1 MRVRRVYVIVLIML
15 LTAVMPHSLS
25 AQVNPQIDTAR
36 NEGPQVRGL
45 EYHKE
50 EPDSVKRGKVYY
62 FFYTPA
68 QTKIDAVLHP
78 SLSPTGAQFND
89 PMDAINGNYYL
100 GVGVAGHSHLTLY
113 PTPEAQLAA
122 SLIGE
127 PFPAYAKRLGNV
139 RFYQTRMPFSQ
150 LAYHSS
156 LDKDYVVR
164 ATHTQNIMPGWNVS
178 FDYTLMR
185 PEGIYTATYAKDHF
199 LDATTN
205 YFSRDSRLQ
214 AKAAV
219 VWNSVRNDENGGIT
233 DDGYFTGNYSTNYAG
248 MPVNIYNL
256 QTRHNDLALMGGVS
270 YSLVPQFERYRQR
283 DSIAVSM
290 GADSTV
296 VYDTIEV
303 IDTIPLQKPSAFN
316 AGTLG
321 VEVTYDRR
329 KRVAVDSTM
338 WREYGARLFWTN
350 DVYPDHR
357 WCNPLKVTLGL
368 QPRYIFVDIAG
379 DTLGYRSWLD
389 PFARVELA
397 LGRGSLTA
405 EGEMRKALRN
415 AERQDSRFA
424 ATFNYPFDTARTTM
438 LEAKAIIASRT
449 PDLMLV
455 HFAEADNR
463 VLKAIN
469 TTYMGARFHYKDVVD
484 LSVQATHY
492 NHNTWF
498 DTSMLAVEGTAPLWL
513 YQARLITH
521 LQWGWLHLDMQ
532 QLLQH
537 STDTSQ
543 MPVPMFATK
552 NSLYTDVL
560 LFHGALRV
568 QLGVDLRYHTM
579 FYSPNYDPYT
589 GLYYHQHTARVGGYL
604 WGDVFLNMQ
613 LKRASFY
620 VKAGHLNAL
629 WEEERKYFQLPH
641 YPGRGFG
648 LFYGITWK
656 FFD

>member
-1 MRVRRVYVIVLIML
+1 MRVQRVYTFVLVML
-15 LTAVMPHSLS
+15 LAAAPHCLR

-62 FFYTPA
+62 FFYSPA
-68 QTKIDAVLHP
+68 QTKINAVLHP

-89 PMDAINGNYYL
+89 ALDAINGNYYL
-100 GVGVAGHSHLTLY
+100 GIGVAGHPHLALY
-113 PTPEAQLAA
+113 PTPGTPLAS

-139 RFYQTRMPFSQ
+139 RFYQTRTPYSL

-156 LDKDYVVR
+156 LNNDYVVR

-185 PEGIYTATYAKDHF
+185 PDGIYTATYAKDHF

-205 YFSRDSRLQ
+205 YFSQDSRLQ

-219 VWNSVRNDENGGIT
+219 VWNSIRNDENGGLT

-256 QTRHNDLALMGGVS
+256 QSRHNDLALMGGVS
-270 YSLVPQFERYRQR
+270 YSLVPQFEQYRHR
-283 DSIAVSM
+283 DSIAASM
-290 GADSTV
+290 GVDSTV

-303 IDTIPLQKPSAFN
+303 IDTIPLRQPHVLN
-316 AGTLG
+316 AGSWG
-321 VEVTYDRR
+321 AEVTYDRR

-338 WREYGARLFWTN
+338 WREYSACLFWTN

-357 WCNPLKVTLGL
+357 WRNPLKVTVGI
-368 QPRYIFVDIAG
+368 QPRYTFVDIAG

-389 PFARVELA
+389 PFARVEVA

-405 EGEMRKALRN
+405 EGEMRKALMSTS
-415 AERQDSRFA
+415 RQDSRFA
-424 ATFNYPFDTARTTM
+424 ATFLFPFDSARATI
-438 LEAKAIIASRT
+438 LEAKAVMTSRT
-449 PDLMLV
+449 PELMLV
-455 HFAEADNR
+455 HFAERSNS
-463 VLKAIN
+463 VLKPVKTALV
-469 TTYMGARFHYKDVVD
+469 GAQFRYKDVVD

-492 NHNTWF
+492 DHNTWF
-498 DTSMLAVEGTAPLWL
+498 DTTLLAVEGAAPLWL
-513 YQARLITH
+513 YQARLTTR
-521 LQWGWLHLDMQ
+521 LQLGWMHLDMQ
-532 QLLQH
+532 HLLQH
-537 STDTSQ
+537 STDTAQ

-552 NSLYTDVL
+552 NSLYADVT
-560 LFHGALRV
+560 LFRGALRA
-568 QLGVDLRYHTM
+568 QLGVDIRYHTM

-589 GLYYHQHTARVGGYL
+589 GLFYHQRTARVGGYL
-604 WGDVFLNMQ
+604 WGDVFLNLQ

-629 WEEERKYFQLPH
+629 WEEERKYFHLPH
-641 YPGRGFG
+641 YPGRGFAF
-648 LFYGITWK
+648 FYGITWK

>member
-1 MRVRRVYVIVLIML
+1 MRVQRVYTFVLVML
-15 LTAVMPHSLS
+15 LAAAPHCLR

-62 FFYTPA
+62 FFYSPA
-68 QTKIDAVLHP
+68 QTKINAVLHP

-89 PMDAINGNYYL
+89 AIDAINGNYYL
-100 GVGVAGHSHLTLY
+100 GIGVAGHPHLALY
-113 PTPEAQLAA
+113 PIPGTPLAS

-127 PFPAYAKRLGNV
+127 PFPAYAKRIGNV
-139 RFYQTRMPFSQ
+139 RFYQTRTPYSL

-156 LDKDYVVR
+156 LNNDYVVR

-185 PEGIYTATYAKDHF
+185 PDGIYTATYAKDHF

-205 YFSRDSRLQ
+205 YFSQDSRLQ

-219 VWNSVRNDENGGIT
+219 VWNSIRNDENGGLT

-248 MPVNIYNL
+248 MPVNIYKL
-256 QTRHNDLALMGGVS
+256 QSRHNDLALMGGVS
-270 YSLVPQFERYRQR
+270 YSLVPQFEQYRHR
-283 DSIAVSM
+283 DSIAASM

-303 IDTIPLQKPSAFN
+303 IDTIPLRQPHVLN
-316 AGTLG
+316 AGSCG

-338 WREYGARLFWTN
+338 WREYSACLFWTN

-357 WCNPLKVTLGL
+357 WRNPLKVTVGI
-368 QPRYIFVDIAG
+368 QPRYTFVDIAG

-389 PFARVELA
+389 PFARVEVA

-405 EGEMRKALRN
+405 EGEMRKALMSTS
-415 AERQDSRFA
+415 RQDSRFA
-424 ATFNYPFDTARTTM
+424 ATFLFPFDSARATT
-438 LEAKAIIASRT
+438 LEAKAVMTSRT
-449 PDLMLV
+449 PKLMLV
-455 HFAEADNR
+455 HFAERSNS
-463 VLKAIN
+463 VLKPVKTALV
-469 TTYMGARFHYKDVVD
+469 GAQFRYKDVVD

-492 NHNTWF
+492 DHNTWF
-498 DTSMLAVEGTAPLWL
+498 DTTLMAVEGAAPLWL
-513 YQARLITH
+513 YQARLTTR
-521 LQWGWLHLDMQ
+521 LQLGWMHLDMQ
-532 QLLQH
+532 HLLQH
-537 STDTSQ
+537 STDTAQ
-543 MPVPMFATK
+543 MPVPMVATK
-552 NSLYTDVL
+552 NSLYADVT
-560 LFHGALRV
+560 LFRGALRA
-568 QLGVDLRYHTM
+568 QLGVDIRYHTM

-589 GLYYHQHTARVGGYL
+589 GLFYHQRTARVGGYL
-604 WGDVFLNMQ
+604 WGDVFLNLQ

-629 WEEERKYFQLPH
+629 WEEERKYFLLPH
-641 YPGRGFG
+641 YPGRGFAF
-648 LFYGITWK
+648 FYGITWK

>member
-1 MRVRRVYVIVLIML
+1 MRVQRVYTFVLVML
-15 LTAVMPHSLS
+15 LAAAPHCLR

-62 FFYTPA
+62 FFYSPA
-68 QTKIDAVLHP
+68 QTKINAVLHP

-89 PMDAINGNYYL
+89 ALDAINGNYYL
-100 GVGVAGHSHLTLY
+100 GIGVAGHPHLALY
-113 PTPEAQLAA
+113 PTPGTPLAS

-139 RFYQTRMPFSQ
+139 RFYQTRTPYSL

-156 LDKDYVVR
+156 LNNDYVVR

-185 PEGIYTATYAKDHF
+185 PDGIYTATYAKDHF

-205 YFSRDSRLQ
+205 YFSQDSRLQ

-219 VWNSVRNDENGGIT
+219 VWNSIRNDENGGLT

-256 QTRHNDLALMGGVS
+256 QSRHNDLALMGGVS
-270 YSLVPQFERYRQR
+270 YSLVPQFEQYRHR
-283 DSIAVSM
+283 DSIAASM

-303 IDTIPLQKPSAFN
+303 IDTIPLRQPHVLN
-316 AGTLG
+316 AGSCG

-338 WREYGARLFWTN
+338 WREYSACLFWTN

-357 WCNPLKVTLGL
+357 WRNPLKVTVGI
-368 QPRYIFVDIAG
+368 QPRYTFVDIAG

-389 PFARVELA
+389 PFARVEVA

-405 EGEMRKALRN
+405 EGEMRKALMSTS
-415 AERQDSRFA
+415 RQDSRFA
-424 ATFNYPFDTARTTM
+424 ATFLFPFDSARATI
-438 LEAKAIIASRT
+438 LEAKAVMTSRT
-449 PDLMLV
+449 PELMLV
-455 HFAEADNR
+455 HFAERSNS
-463 VLKAIN
+463 VLKPVKTALF
-469 TTYMGARFHYKDVVD
+469 GAQFRYKDVVD

-492 NHNTWF
+492 DHNTWF
-498 DTSMLAVEGTAPLWL
+498 DTTLLAVEGTAPLWL
-513 YQARLITH
+513 YQARLTTR
-521 LQWGWLHLDMQ
+521 LQLGWMHLDMQ
-532 QLLQH
+532 HLLQH
-537 STDTSQ
+537 STDTAQ

-552 NSLYTDVL
+552 NSLYADVT
-560 LFHGALRV
+560 LFRGALRA
-568 QLGVDLRYHTM
+568 QLGVDIRYHTM

-589 GLYYHQHTARVGGYL
+589 GFFYHQRTARVGGYL
-604 WGDVFLNMQ
+604 WGDVFLNLQ

-629 WEEERKYFQLPH
+629 WEEERKYFLLPH
-641 YPGRGFG
+641 YPGRGFAF
-648 LFYGITWK
+648 FYGITWK